1 MAVFWETIL
10 GCRTFMKCSSQRRDP
25 LIPALLLFV
34 CVLAVSIWAMTRQ
47 WEKPL
52 LGPHAFRQTQ
62 TAISTFYMAKD
73 AKIFA
78 DYITP
83 VLGKP
88 WRLPM
93 ELPLYQW
100 VAARWHNFSGMK
112 LDACGKLVSVAAW
125 LACLVPVWLLLKT
138 LRFGTAPILFALI
151 LLLSSPL
158 YLFWSNAFLMETTG
172 TLLAASMVACAL
184 AGHERKRVPWL
195 LAALGFGILAILC
208 KATTWA
214 VAAGMGSLLL
224 VFRNDWPQWKKLW
237 KKQSERVP
245 GRALEPSGLA
255 ILAAALS
262 CLLLPVLAGK
272 LWLHYGDSIKSGNP
286 FARAILLSDSKHTS
300 KWFYGTLEQKLDP
313 ATWQHI
319 WRHMTDQLLVPFPL
333 LGPLLMPLIL
343 VAGAIAAPRRIP
355 LMLVFLAGFAAGPLV
370 FTNLYFEHSYY
381 WAANGIW
388 LLLAVGTALAGIYEF
403 RPGRSWPQITA
414 LGLAVSLAIS
424 GFVAWSGR
432 FLPILTALPSHE
444 QIAASWIRPVQAIV
458 PQNRTMLIVGHDW
471 NPFALY
477 YAERKGIAQPAS
489 EGIRFPGPEFNEAL
503 TLLGPDDKLGAVVF
517 AEPLLTPENQAPLT
531 AILQQLGMSRN
542 GQRTAFGVMF
552 VAEDLQ
558 PTASAK

>member
-1 MAVFWETIL
+1 
-10 GCRTFMKCSSQRRDP
+10 
-25 LIPALLLFV
+25 
-34 CVLAVSIWAMTRQ
+34 MTRH
-47 WEKPL
+47 WDKPL

-73 AKIFA
+73 ATMFA

-93 ELPLYQW
+93 ELPIYQW
-100 VAARWHNFSGMK
+100 IVARWHNFSGMA
-112 LDACGKLVSVAAW
+112 LDASGRLVSVATW
-125 LACLVPVWLLLKT
+125 LACLFPVWLLLKT
-138 LRFGTAPILFALI
+138 LRFETAPIAFSLV

-172 TLLAASMVACAL
+172 LFLAVSMVACAVH
-184 AGHERKRVPWL
+184 GHERKSAPWL
-195 LAALGFGILAILC
+195 LAALGFGIIAILC

-214 VAAGMGSLLL
+214 VAAGTGSLLL
-224 VFRNDWPQWKKLW
+224 VFRNGWPQWKDVW
-237 KKQSERVP
+237 KKQSEKASSGAR
-245 GRALEPSGLA
+245 EPRGVA

-262 CLLLPVLAGK
+262 CLVLPILAGK
-272 LWLHYGDSIKSGNP
+272 LWLRHGDSIKSANP
-286 FARAILLSDSKHTS
+286 FALKILLASSPHQA
-300 KWFYGTLEQKLDP
+300 KWNYGTLEQKLDP

-333 LGPLLMPLIL
+333 LGPLLIPLVLI
-343 VAGAIAAPRRIP
+343 AGAIAAPRRIP

-381 WAANGIW
+381 WTANGIW

-403 RPGRSWPQITA
+403 RPEKTWPQMTA
-414 LGLAVSLAIS
+414 LGLATALAIS
-424 GFVAWSGR
+424 GFLAWSGR
-432 FLPILTALPSHE
+432 FLPILTALPTYE

-458 PQNRTMLIVGHDW
+458 PPERTMLIVGHDW
-471 NPFALY
+471 NPFTLY

-489 EGIRFPGPEFNEAL
+489 EGIRFPGPELTEAL
-503 TLLGPDDKLGAVVF
+503 TLFGPDDKLGAVVF
-517 AEPLLTPENQAPLT
+517 AEPLLTPQNQALLT
-531 AILQQLGMSRN
+531 AILEQLGMSRN

-552 VAEDLQ
+552 PAEDLQ
-558 PTASAK
+558 RTPPAK